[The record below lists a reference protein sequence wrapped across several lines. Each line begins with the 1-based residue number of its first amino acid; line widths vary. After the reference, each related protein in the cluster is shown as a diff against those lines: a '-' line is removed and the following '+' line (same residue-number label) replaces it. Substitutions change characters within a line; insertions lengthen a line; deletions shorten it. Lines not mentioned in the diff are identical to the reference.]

1 MAIAIGE
8 RAPHVEGVEVS
19 GPHALVFY
27 KATCSVTMM
36 AGPPLARLGE
46 AYPGSVI
53 AVGQDP
59 QPDLDAFASEHAWA
73 FPQVPDLPPYTAS
86 NAYDYGPT
94 LDQVVADY
102 LSANRP
108 YKPYTDGRISAVA
121 GTTAAADTG
130 GSTTGVESAST
141 GSAQTG
147 ANGGPTRHVIVR
159 GDTLWDIAKSAY
171 GEGHLWKKISEAN
184 GNPKPRALVIGSE
197 LEVPAK

>member
-86 NAYDYGPT
+86 NAYDISSAPT
-94 LDQVVADY
+94 VVVVDAEGNVADVVE
-102 LSANRP
+102 SWDRDGANRASSTLAASLGVDP
-108 YKPYTDGRISAVA
+108 VTLSTPDDGLPAFKPG
-121 GTTAAADTG
+121 
-130 GSTTGVESAST
+130 
-141 GSAQTG
+141 
-147 ANGGPTRHVIVR
+147 
-159 GDTLWDIAKSAY
+159 
-171 GEGHLWKKISEAN
+171 
-184 GNPKPRALVIGSE
+184 
-197 LEVPAK
+197 